1 MLEFWGPDQIIS
13 YLGLWPALA
22 VWPMIINGLPAA
34 TRYGAIV
41 VSVLDTPLETR
52 FPASINAPYSGSAAE

>member
-1 MLEFWGPDQIIS
+1 MLEFWGPNQIIS
-13 YLGLWPALA
+13 YLGLWSALA

-41 VSVLDTPLETR
+41 VSVLDTPLETAFSR
-52 FPASINAPYSGSAAE
+52 LD